1 MAGLDNS
8 NVSTGNTV
16 DASDIQQLYTALGTG
31 SPGTIDGLVMTGS
44 LNGNVVGNV
53 IGDVT
58 GDLTGDVTGDVTG
71 SMQGT
76 STQSNFGRVTN
87 NITAPTSYSVVFADA
102 PTTQQYTNLFVDSG
116 SDGSGMHYQPSTD
129 TLQVTASYAI
139 TASYAMNGGGGGGGS
154 SLSFRTTPSSD
165 PATPGSSVTMV
176 PFGGVWDPAF
186 NNGVDI
192 LAIFGKTPTQIGV
205 DILVTATSYDPVF
218 ASPSPAGAIGVSLDT
233 SIPAQPFL
241 IFYDSV
247 GAPYNKPVSYHGWL
261 EA

>member
-53 IGDVT
+53 TGDVT

-76 STQSNFGRVTN
+76 ATQSNFGRVTN
-87 NITAPTSYSVVFADA
+87 NITTPTSYSVVFADA
-102 PTTQQYTNLFVDSG
+102 ATTVQYTNLFVDSG

-154 SLSFRTTPSSD
+154 SLSFRATPSSD
-165 PATPGSSVTMV
+165 PATPGASVTMV
-176 PFGGVWDPAF
+176 PFGGVWDPSF
-186 NNGVDI
+186 TNGVDI
-192 LAIFGKTPTQIGV
+192 FAIFGKTPTQIGV
-205 DILVTATSYDPVF
+205 DMLVTATPYDPNFSALGPATPVGVTLDTTNP
-218 ASPSPAGAIGVSLDT
+218 ASPFLVFYDNAGAV
-233 SIPAQPFL
+233 
-241 IFYDSV
+241 
-247 GAPYNKPVSYHGWL
+247 YNKPVSYHGWL